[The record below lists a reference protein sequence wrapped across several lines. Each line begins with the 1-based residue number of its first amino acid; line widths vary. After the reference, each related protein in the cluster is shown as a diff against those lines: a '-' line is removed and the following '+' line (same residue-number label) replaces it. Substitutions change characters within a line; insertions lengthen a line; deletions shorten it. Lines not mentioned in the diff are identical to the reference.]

1 MRQKERTEKEM
12 IRTCRVEKYKEV
24 NDSKR
29 CMKRAI
35 ENWIGEQCSEI
46 EKNLRKNNSKK
57 GIPTGERLDH
67 CEKGKID
74 HCPRSLRKMSHG
86 RATDTEPMGR
96 ILL

>member
-1 MRQKERTEKEM
+1 MTRAIKAENREKIFEPEGS
-12 IRTCRVEKYKEV
+12 VKYKEV

-67 CEKGKID
+67 CHTRE
-74 HCPRSLRKMSHG
+74 SF
-86 RATDTEPMGR
+86 
-96 ILL
+96 